1 MALDFTLIKYEEL
14 LKAFISR
21 QYRIMTF
28 ENYYEGTKDGK
39 LLVIRH
45 DVDDL
50 PLQSLYKAEIEH
62 RLGLRTT
69 YYFRIV
75 QESNHPDVI
84 RKIAALGHE
93 IGYHYEDLSLA
104 NGNQKKAIKLFEKNL
119 AYFRTF
125 YPVRTICMH
134 GSPTSIWDNRLIWR
148 EHNYR
153 GYNIIA
159 EPYFDTDF
167 SSTFYITD
175 TGRRWDGDRVSVRDK
190 VNSKLQQE
198 YHFRHTSDIIK
209 ALQSDKFPEKAM
221 ITTHPQRWHNN
232 YIPWMKEL
240 VLQNFKNAI
249 KKSFYVQNPMMD

>member
-1 MALDFTLIKYEEL
+1 MARDFTLKKYEEL
-14 LKAFISR
+14 LQAFIGR
-21 QYRIMTF
+21 GYRILTY
-28 ENYYEGTKDGK
+28 ENYYEGDKNGK

-50 PLQSLYKAEIEH
+50 PVQSLLKAETEH
-62 RLGLRTT
+62 RLGLKTT

-75 QESNHPDVI
+75 QESNHPDI
-84 RKIAALGHE
+84 IKKIAALGHE

-104 NGNQKKAIKLFEKNL
+104 NGNQKKAIRLFEKNL
-119 AYFRTF
+119 AYFRNF

-148 EHNYR
+148 EHKYR
-153 GYNIIA
+153 DFGIIA

-190 VNSKLQQE
+190 VNSKLQQA
-198 YHFRHTSDIIK
+198 YHFRHTNDIIRS
-209 ALQSDKFPEKAM
+209 LQSDKFPQKAM

-232 YIPWMKEL
+232 LMPWLKEL
-240 VLQNFKNAI
+240 VLQNIKNTI